1 MNHPIRALAR
11 FCLEQLVSPLSR
23 ARPRLGAD
31 LEYALREPD
40 DAKLGEAAWSLLVG
54 EFFSLTPAFRDESL
68 LPKLHKA
75 VDALRE
81 DRLPAEGATVLARIA
96 LVGLRDQTP
105 SGRLRECFTSACF
118 AADVDAW
125 GGVLGHL
132 DPVTLPRLDPETG
145 AVVAG
150 ARLVAQHALGSG
162 RINLNRGR
170 KDRADLVLAVLRAHD
185 VQLRDPE
192 RGRIRVMTRDD
203 LAEAILRDP
212 FWDDIDASVQER
224 GVVEGILQRGR
235 PSPAIDG
242 TAFGQKQVY
251 IQRIVR

>member
-1 MNHPIRALAR
+1 MSHPIRALGR
-11 FCLEQLVSPLSR
+11 FCLEQLVAPLSR
-23 ARPRLGAD
+23 ARPRLGSELD
-31 LEYALREPD
+31 FALREPD
-40 DAKLGEAAWSLLVG
+40 DTKLGEAAWSLLVG
-54 EFFSLTPAFRDESL
+54 EFFTLTPSIRDESL

-81 DRLPAEGATVLARIA
+81 GRLPSEGATVLARIA
-96 LVGLRDQTP
+96 LVRLRDQTP
-105 SGRLRECFTSACF
+105 PGRLRDRFTSAAF

-132 DPVTLPRLDPETG
+132 DPVTLDRLDPG
-145 AVVAG
+145 AGAIVAG
-150 ARLVAQHALGSG
+150 VRLVAQRALSG
-162 RINLNRGR
+162 VNLSRGR
-170 KDRADLVLAVLRAHD
+170 KSRADLVMAVLRSHD

-192 RGRIRVMTRDD
+192 RGRIRIMTRDD

-212 FWDDIDASVQER
+212 FWDDIDASTQED
-224 GVVEGILQRGR
+224 GVVDGILRHGR